1 MRKLRSLMSVRCFL
15 LFLAL
20 VYESWH
26 LLASSHSPSSPWI
39 VCVLVTAE

>member
-15 LFLAL
+15 PALAF

-39 VCVLVTAE
+39 ECVLVMAE